1 MIFFPPCKINLGLQ
15 VRAKRRDGFHE
26 LSTCFYPVPLH
37 DVLEII
43 RASEF
48 SFETSGLSMSGSN
61 EDNLCVRAYFLLK
74 KDFDLSPV
82 QMHLHKNI
90 PMGAGLGGGS
100 SDAAW
105 TLRGLNEIFGLKL
118 EARHLKEFA
127 AKLGSDCPFFVE
139 DTPMF
144 ATGRGEILESIDVGL
159 GGKFIVIVQPPIH
172 LSTTKAYSKII
183 PHVPDTDLR
192 TAIVNTP
199 LSGWR
204 FTLVN
209 DFEISVFEQF
219 PQVKRVKESLYQ
231 LGAVYAS
238 LSGSGSA
245 VFGIFERDV
254 DLSEKF
260 PDMFFWA
267 GKI

>member
-1 MIFFPPCKINLGLQ
+1 MVFFPPCKINLGLR
-15 VRAKRRDGFHE
+15 VRAKRTDGFHE
-26 LSTCFYPVPLH
+26 LSTCLYPIPLQ

-43 RASEF
+43 RAGEF
-48 SFETSGLSMSGSN
+48 SFETSGLPMSSPN
-61 EDNLCVRAYFLLK
+61 QDNLCVKAYFLLK

-118 EARHLKEFA
+118 ESNHLKEFA

-139 DTPMF
+139 DQPMF
-144 ATGRGEILESIDVGL
+144 ATGRGEILQSIDVDL
-159 GGKFIVIVQPPIH
+159 SGKFIVIIQPPIH
-172 LSTTKAYSKII
+172 LSTAEAYSKII
-183 PHVPDTDLR
+183 PNESGTDLR
-192 TAIVNTP
+192 AAIINTP

-204 FTLVN
+204 STLVN
-209 DFEISVFEQF
+209 DFEVSVFEQF
-219 PQVKRVKESLYQ
+219 PHVKKVKESLFQ

-238 LSGSGSA
+238 MSGSGSA
-245 VFGIFERDV
+245 VFGIFEHDV